1 MTIDVSGLSAKEL
14 KTLIAHAEEQ
24 QTKALIRPKAS
35 AMRAKIN
42 QYVKDHVYTI
52 EELYGVLSNPA
63 AGTVKKPADRKP
75 VKSAGSKVPPPLSTA
90 IRPNLAKP
98 GSAACANRGGW
109 LRWSKRVKN
118 SVSFSSSS

>member
-1 MTIDVSGLSAKEL
+1 
-14 KTLIAHAEEQ
+14 
-24 QTKALIRPKAS
+24 
-35 AMRAKIN
+35 MRAKIN
-42 QYVKDHVYTI
+42 QYVKDHDYTM

-98 GSAACANRGGW
+98 SSAACANRGGW